1 MAETGLEQLNSI
13 MPGLPLYGE
22 DDLLP
27 ISALQ
32 HLLFCDRQC
41 ALIHIEQIWVENLYT
56 AEGRIMHERVDS
68 GHSETRRDV
77 RLSFSLPLRSLRLG
91 LSGKADVV
99 EFHRKQCENG
109 KEPPGAVIWRP
120 FPVEH
125 KRGRPKKELWDK
137 VQLCA
142 QAICLEEMLGVEVP
156 SGALFYGKTRRRVN
170 VVFDAEL
177 HRTTEETAFRL
188 HALFVSG
195 KTPPPVLKSVCET
208 CSFLEI
214 CLPHALERP
223 KTVNNYLKTMIGGP

>member
-1 MAETGLEQLNSI
+1 MAETVRDKTNDI
-13 MPGLPLYGE
+13 MPDLPMYNE

-27 ISALQ
+27 LSALQ

-68 GHSETRRDV
+68 GRSETRGDV

-99 EFHRKQCENG
+99 EFHREQYENG
-109 KEPPGAVIWRP
+109 EKRSDAVIWLP

-142 QAICLEEMLGVEVP
+142 QAICLEEMLSVSIPAGYLYYGETRHRVEVELNN
-156 SGALFYGKTRRRVN
+156 ALRKLVQEMSNEMHAYFSRGYTPRV
-170 VVFDAEL
+170 
-177 HRTTEETAFRL
+177 RTSKACR
-188 HALFVSG
+188 S
-195 KTPPPVLKSVCET
+195 
-208 CSFLEI
+208 CSLADI
-214 CLPHALERP
+214 CLPVLQD
-223 KTVNNYLKTMIGGP
+223 KTIPASEYIRQQIEAA

>member
-1 MAETGLEQLNSI
+1 MHDLLMYT
-13 MPGLPLYGE
+13 E

-27 ISALQ
+27 LSALQ

-68 GHSETRRDV
+68 GRSETRGDV
-77 RLSFSLPLRSLRLG
+77 RLAFSLPLRSLRLG
-91 LSGKADVV
+91 LVGKADVV
-99 EFHRKQCENG
+99 EFHREKADGEN
-109 KEPPGAVIWRP
+109 KSSADIWRA

-142 QAICLEEMLGVEVP
+142 QAICLEEMLNIDVP
-156 SGALFYGKTRRRVN
+156 GGALFYGKTRRRVD
-170 VVFDAEL
+170 VVFDANLRRE
-177 HRTTEETAFRL
+177 TEETAIRL
-188 HALFVSG
+188 HNLFAG
-195 KTPPPVLKSVCET
+195 GQTPPPVLKSVCEN

-214 CLPHALERP
+214 CMPHALERP
-223 KTVNNYLKTMIGGP
+223 KTVRNYLKTMTGDP

>member
-1 MAETGLEQLNSI
+1 MYT
-13 MPGLPLYGE
+13 E

-27 ISALQ
+27 LSALQ

-68 GHSETRRDV
+68 GRSETRGDV
-77 RLSFSLPLRSLRLG
+77 RLAFSLPLRSLHLG
-91 LSGKADVV
+91 LAGKADVV
-99 EFHRKQCENG
+99 EFHRERNPSG
-109 KEPPGAVIWRP
+109 KASPDTDIWRP

-142 QAICLEEMLGVEVP
+142 QAMCLEEMLDIEVP
-156 SGALFYGKTRRRVN
+156 MGALFYDKTHRRVD
-170 VVFDAEL
+170 VIFDASLRYE
-177 HRTTEETAFRL
+177 TEETAFRL
-188 HALFVSG
+188 HKLFASG
-195 KTPPPVLKSVCET
+195 KTPPPVFKTVCEN

-214 CLPHALERP
+214 CLPHALEKP
-223 KTVNNYLKTMIGGP
+223 KSVRNYLKTMIGDS